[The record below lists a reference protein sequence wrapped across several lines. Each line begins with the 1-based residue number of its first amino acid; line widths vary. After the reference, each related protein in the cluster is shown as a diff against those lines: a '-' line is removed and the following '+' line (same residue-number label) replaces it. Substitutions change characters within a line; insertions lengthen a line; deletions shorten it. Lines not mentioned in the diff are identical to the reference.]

1 MYFMS
6 LHGVAMDLSAG
17 LKPRGCEVIVNSRP
31 LEPEKHFRTGSE
43 EAVRKRCFPGSAD
56 VSPTSRAGREP
67 ALPGEEACGSVFG
80 HLDSLDSDRY
90 DGKNRKN
97 LHYRTR
103 IQVRGRE

>member
-43 EAVRKRCFPGSAD
+43 EAVREVLKPSLPRKRESITCR
-56 VSPTSRAGREP
+56 TSWIPAFAGMTK
-67 ALPGEEACGSVFG
+67 GW
-80 HLDSLDSDRY
+80 
-90 DGKNRKN
+90 
-97 LHYRTR
+97 
-103 IQVRGRE
+103 